1 MTINNVVR
9 GGEMPYVEG
18 VNRNQ
23 TILLPNAVE
32 DYVGPDD
39 PVRAIEAFAAT
50 VPYAALGFRHA
61 EEPQD
66 GRPPYRP
73 SDLLG
78 LLLWGYLNRVETS
91 RKLELATRQTLPVM
105 WLLRNLRPD
114 FKTISEFR
122 RHNAKAVFNLVRH
135 FAVWLREESLVD
147 GSLVAIDGSKFRA
160 VNSRDR
166 NHTRESVARRISQ
179 IENRVREYLEE
190 LERQDQADEA
200 REPAGGLKPG
210 ELREKIERLRER
222 KDLFER
228 MAEQIDEK
236 GEQIS
241 ETDPDSRRM
250 KSNEGLQVCYNAQ
263 IAVDGKHKLIIVSEV
278 TNAVNDQEQ
287 LSGMA
292 IEAKEVLGLPS
303 LPVVAD
309 RGYSNSHQIAAC
321 DAAGITT
328 YIPAPKSSSRNT
340 KKGLY
345 TKDDFLYE
353 RETDTYRCPAGQ
365 ILSRST
371 SAKQNGRTIDYYRTR
386 ACPKCPLRKVCT
398 EGKHR
403 RIGRR
408 RDEDVLTAAHARAR
422 AHPELM
428 RRRSATVEHPFGIIK
443 RCINGGRFV
452 TRGLTMV
459 NAEFS
464 LAVMAFNIKRLLKIL
479 GTEGLKARLAPA

>member
-1 MTINNVVR
+1 MA
-9 GGEMPYVEG
+9 YVEG

-23 TILLPNAVE
+23 IVLLPNAVE

-39 PVRAIEAFAAT
+39 PVRAIEAFAAS
-50 VPYAALGFRHA
+50 VPYAVLGFRHA
-61 EEPQD
+61 EEPED

-78 LLLWGYLNRVETS
+78 LLLWGYLNGVGST
-91 RKLELATRQTLPVM
+91 RKLELATRQTLPLM
-105 WLLRNLRPD
+105 WLLKSLTPD
-114 FKTISEFR
+114 FKTISRFR
-122 RHNAKAVFNLVRH
+122 RDNAEAVEKLLRH
-135 FAVWLREESLVD
+135 FAVWLREEALVD
-147 GSLVAIDGSKFRA
+147 GSVVAIDGSKFRA

-166 NHTRESVARRISQ
+166 NHTRESVSRRIRQ
-179 IENRVREYLEE
+179 IDNKVREYLEE

-200 REPAGGLKPG
+200 RQPAEGLKPG
-210 ELREKIERLRER
+210 ELREKIERLRKR
-222 KDLFER
+222 KDLFEG
-228 MAEQIDEK
+228 MAKKIGET

-241 ETDPDSRRM
+241 ETDPESRRM

-263 IAVDGKHKLIIVSEV
+263 IAVDGKHKLIIVGEV

-287 LSGMA
+287 LSRIA
-292 IEAKEVLGLPS
+292 IEAKKVLGVSS

-328 YIPAPKSSSRNT
+328 YIPAPKISSRNT

-345 TKDDFLYE
+345 TKDDFIYE

-365 ILSRST
+365 TLSRTT

-386 ACPKCPLRKVCT
+386 ACSKCPLRKQCT

-408 RDEDVLTAAHARAR
+408 RDEDVLIAAHARAR

-428 RRRSATVEHPFGIIK
+428 RQRSATVEHPFGIIK
-443 RCINGGRFV
+443 RCINGGRFL

-464 LAVMAFNIKRLLKIL
+464 LAVIAFNIKRLLKIL
-479 GTEGLKARLAPA
+479 GTEGLSARLALA